1 MTTPTALWRRWLLV
15 VTAGEALGF
24 LVPVTAVLLGAAD
37 LPGPAAL
44 AVLAAAGAAEGALL
58 GAAQAA
64 VLAPVLPGLSR
75 RDWTV
80 RTAAAAVVAW
90 FLGTAPGTWASG
102 VLDLPLAVQVPLA
115 LVAAALL
122 LTVIGAAQWTVLRR
136 HVPRAGRWIGCTAL
150 AWLAGLLVFT
160 ALTTPLW
167 QPGQDPL
174 LVAAI
179 GVLGGLAMALTMAA
193 VTGRGVVVLLA
204 GRLRQAPAVRAV

>member
-44 AVLAAAGAAEGALL
+44 AVLVAAGAAEGALL

-75 RDWTV
+75 RDWTA

-90 FLGTAPGTWASG
+90 FLGAAPSTWASG
-102 VLDLPLAVQVPLA
+102 VLGLPLAVQVPLA

-204 GRLRQAPAVRAV
+204 GRLRRAPAVSAV

>member
-64 VLAPVLPGLSR
+64 VLAPVLPDLSR
-75 RDWTV
+75 RDWTL

-90 FLGTAPGTWASG
+90 CLGTAPSTWASG

-115 LVAAALL
+115 LLAAALL

-136 HVPRAGRWIGCTAL
+136 HVPRAGRWIACTAL

-160 ALTTPLW
+160 AVTTPLW
-167 QPGQDPL
+167 QPGQDPVP
-174 LVAAI
+174 VAAI

-204 GRLRQAPAVRAV
+204 ARLRQAPAVRAV